1 MSGYLHTRTFFQ
13 HARWDAHDFL
23 GTLMARGITQFQ
35 VAIDGAD
42 ITRLVLTEPDPKMA
56 SRLRGAHLVEAA
68 VAVEHHVATGR
79 GLGDRGLALRRQRAT
94 TLVGGG

>member
-35 VAIDGAD
+35 VALDGAD
-42 ITRLVLTEPDPKMA
+42 WVVSWVERTPPDVIKNAEETPA
-56 SRLRGAHLVEAA
+56 
-68 VAVEHHVATGR
+68 
-79 GLGDRGLALRRQRAT
+79 
-94 TLVGGG
+94 